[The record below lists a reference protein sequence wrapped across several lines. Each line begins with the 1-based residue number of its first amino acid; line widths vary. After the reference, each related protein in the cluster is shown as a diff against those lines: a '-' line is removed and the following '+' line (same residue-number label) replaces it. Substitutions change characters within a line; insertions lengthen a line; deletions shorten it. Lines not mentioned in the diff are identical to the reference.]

1 MAAGRG
7 SGFIGKV
14 FPEYRTARNIVLQ
27 TVIPGRRQSLG
38 ETERRRALFRSITDH
53 AIGNKK
59 PNSLS
64 NKEWAEFESVPM
76 MRLNSQ
82 VRQFGGFAPGRRVS
96 GRTPK
101 MPIWDIGNPFF
112 EDFTNPPEAPA
123 TKVHG
128 LLSVIR
134 KIRQAS
140 LNAYFSNKLSTVL
153 TRRVR
158 NKSDELFLGQTVFFI
173 SANRKEKG
181 EKRWLGPGIITG
193 RFGCIYD
200 LVRFM
205 GSYLEGIWAICVQL
219 IAYLS

>member
-1 MAAGRG
+1 MAVRKD
-7 SGFIGKV
+7 SIFIGEISQD
-14 FPEYRTARNIVLQ
+14 FRNARNVVLQ
-27 TVIPGRRQSLG
+27 TVIPGRHQSLG
-38 ETERRRALFRSITDH
+38 ATARRRGLFRSIIDH

-59 PNSLS
+59 PWNLS
-64 NKEWAEFESVPM
+64 NKEWKEFAAM
-76 MRLNSQ
+76 TTMRLNAQ
-82 VRQFGGFAPGRRVS
+82 VPQFGGFAPGRRVS